1 MHLRSVRAV
10 LEQQTADLKRQMCY
24 IFYRR
29 RVRSAEVCHALPT
42 RNNMFFCA
50 AHACALSRNP
60 GLRSPERWQPKSS
73 RSSFKKSP
81 WLFEKADFRLQRSL
95 REGGEKR
102 NDVSCNEGSSLCSAW
117 RVVAGNGWSL
127 RLRSHPTMR
136 HLPYHPSA
144 PAHSGESKMKGT
156 NGSQWFLI
164 CHCIVWSPV
173 VPATFVATASSTPA
187 QVYADSRDLDGRM
200 SDFPSATGIHL
211 ANSISGLNDSENLGN
226 AAERL
231 LSGMR
236 ETHYQH
242 STHVDRAGG
251 VYDMDCSGFV
261 DYLLKRI
268 APAQFAQLRI
278 EPGHARPRAAMY
290 FELFKRLHKSPLP
303 GWEAVQK
310 LGDARR
316 GDIIA
321 WQLVS
326 STQEPGDTGHVVIVA
341 AAPIEQ
347 TDGLFRVEVYDSSGI
362 RHDDDS
368 RAEGTNGVG
377 KGVITFRVDAFGE
390 PVGFQFNS
398 RAHFHGEPIAIGRL
412 VNR

>member
-1 MHLRSVRAV
+1 
-10 LEQQTADLKRQMCY
+10 
-24 IFYRR
+24 
-29 RVRSAEVCHALPT
+29 
-42 RNNMFFCA
+42 
-50 AHACALSRNP
+50 
-60 GLRSPERWQPKSS
+60 
-73 RSSFKKSP
+73 
-81 WLFEKADFRLQRSL
+81 
-95 REGGEKR
+95 
-102 NDVSCNEGSSLCSAW
+102 
-117 RVVAGNGWSL
+117 
-127 RLRSHPTMR
+127 
-136 HLPYHPSA
+136 
-144 PAHSGESKMKGT
+144 MKGT
-156 NGSQWFLI
+156 NGFPVFLI
-164 CHCIVWSPV
+164 CHSIVWSLV

-187 QVYADSRDLDGRM
+187 RVYTHSRDLDGTT
-200 SDFPSATGIHL
+200 SGLPSATGIHL
-211 ANSISGLNDSENLGN
+211 ANSMSGLNDSENLGN

-242 STHVDRAGG
+242 RTHVDRAGG

-290 FELFKRLHKSPLP
+290 FELFKGLHKNPLP
-303 GWEAVQK
+303 GWEVVQK

-326 STQEPGDTGHVVIVA
+326 SSQEPGDTGHVIIVA
-341 AAPIEQ
+341 TPPVEQ
-347 TDGLFRVEVYDSSGI
+347 THSLYRVEVYDSSDI

-368 RAEGTNGVG
+368 RPEGTTGVG
-377 KGVITFRVDAFGE
+377 KGVITFRVDEFGE

-398 RAHFHGEPIAIGRL
+398 HAHFHGEAIAIGRL
-412 VNR
+412 ANR

>member
-1 MHLRSVRAV
+1 
-10 LEQQTADLKRQMCY
+10 
-24 IFYRR
+24 
-29 RVRSAEVCHALPT
+29 
-42 RNNMFFCA
+42 
-50 AHACALSRNP
+50 
-60 GLRSPERWQPKSS
+60 
-73 RSSFKKSP
+73 
-81 WLFEKADFRLQRSL
+81 
-95 REGGEKR
+95 
-102 NDVSCNEGSSLCSAW
+102 
-117 RVVAGNGWSL
+117 
-127 RLRSHPTMR
+127 
-136 HLPYHPSA
+136 
-144 PAHSGESKMKGT
+144 MKGA
-156 NGSQWFLI
+156 NGVSGFLI
-164 CHCIVWSPV
+164 WHYIVWSPV
-173 VPATFVATASSTPA
+173 VPAIYVAMASSTPA
-187 QVYADSRDLDGRM
+187 QVRTDSRDLDGRM
-200 SDFPSATGIHL
+200 SGLPSAAGIYL
-211 ANSISGLNDSENLGN
+211 ANSISGLNGSENLGD

-268 APAQFAQLRI
+268 APAQFAQLQI

-290 FELFKRLHKSPLP
+290 FELFKGLHKSPLP
-303 GWEAVQK
+303 GWEVVQK

-326 STQEPGDTGHVVIVA
+326 STQESGDTGHVVIVA
-341 AAPIEQ
+341 AAPVEQ
-347 TDGLFRVEVYDSSGI
+347 TDGLYRVEVYDSSEI
-362 RHDDDS
+362 RHDNDS
-368 RAEGTNGVG
+368 RPEGTNGVG

-398 RAHFHGEPIAIGRL
+398 HAHFHEEPIAIGRL